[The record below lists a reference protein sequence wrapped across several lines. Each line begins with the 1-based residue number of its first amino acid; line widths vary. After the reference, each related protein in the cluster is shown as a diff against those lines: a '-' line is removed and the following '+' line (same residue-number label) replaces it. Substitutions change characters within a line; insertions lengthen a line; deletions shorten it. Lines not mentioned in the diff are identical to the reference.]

1 MGTRRPAAKC
11 RRLLRPCMCGP
22 GTSSGR
28 LVTPE
33 LFLVLATALCALVV
47 GVLIVVAWQDQ
58 DVTLTAI
65 LGVVLFSLVLV
76 VMVAVRGSL

>member
-1 MGTRRPAAKC
+1 M
-11 RRLLRPCMCGP
+11 
-22 GTSSGR
+22 
-28 LVTPE
+28 TPE

-58 DVTLTAI
+58 YVTLTAI